1 MKRKIFSLVLAA
13 ALLLGLLPQAMAED
27 EVLHIS
33 TVEELED
40 FARSC
45 TLVEY
50 SVGLKVQLD
59 EDLDLEGR
67 AFSPI
72 PSFSG
77 SFDGGGHTIKNF
89 VLGTDGSHQGF
100 FRYLQTGGSIKNL
113 NLEGRVEPD
122 NSRCQVGGLVGSSY
136 GSIENCSFKGK
147 VSGLNYVGGIAGENY
162 GNISGCKVEGSVS
175 GKRFTGGVAGYS
187 AGSID
192 KCENRAEVNT
202 GISAGGLELDKLNVA
217 GMTLT
222 GAEDTDVVSDSGG
235 IVGFSSGVV
244 DGCTNLGSVGYPHYG
259 YNVGGIAGRQ
269 SGYITSCSNLG
280 EIYGRKDVAGIVG
293 QMEPYLKLLTSASLA
308 DEIRTLQAMISNL
321 VANAGYLGDEVR
333 NALANISSTAGQ
345 TIEDMI
351 FNDWGPVWPD
361 PGTDPGTTDPGTTD
375 PGTTDPGTTDPGTTD
390 PGTTDPGTTDPGTTD
405 PGTTD
410 PGTTNPG
417 TTDPGTTNPG
427 TTEPGVTDPGAGAS
441 SGAAG
446 GTDAAAGTDPSVS
459 AAEQNSQPPTQGT
472 GTADTLAETG
482 TGGGIVLL
490 SAVEPGGDGTD
501 PGTTD
506 PGTTEPG
513 TGGIGG
519 LLPNSGM
526 DSQALKENLDRMAA
540 DAQYFNTMLG
550 ATADSVKS
558 DLSAVSYQLSKVLI
572 MMANTLSGEKEINI
586 YDDVSAKE
594 PKTSTDGRVK
604 LCVNRGKVEGDTNVG
619 GIAGDMG
626 IEYEFDLENELM
638 SVFTASNIISSSYQS
653 KCIASEN
660 INHGEI
666 KAKKD
671 NVGGIAGQ
679 CQVGLVEDC
688 RDYGS
693 VNSEEG
699 SCVGGIVG
707 RSMTIIKNSY
717 AMCRLD
723 GQEYVGG
730 ISGYGTEIRSCAS
743 LIAVGDVTA
752 CCGSISG
759 WADMSSGLVTDN
771 VYSHPSLGAVDGI
784 SYKDKAQALDYESLL
799 NTQGV
804 PEEFGDLKISFV
816 ADGELVAEIPFEYGG
831 SIDESQLPEVPE
843 KPGYTGSWEDF
854 DYSQL
859 YLSDTV
865 EAVYS
870 YRQGTLAVDNPDPEE
885 EKAIVLVEGNF
896 DSSGRLSLREFTGDG
911 PELDKGTLREKWVL
925 NIENGGTDEEYS
937 VHYLSPEPLEKRGRI
952 ELYGYSDG
960 SWSKLETSGS
970 GSYLVFDAQGDTVV
984 FCSVETERDN
994 SLWLI
999 GGGVLIA
1006 GAALALVLGLGKKK
1020 RRPETTEPPEAPEEE
1035 DAPKPD
1041 AHTVK
1046 EE

>member
-27 EVLHIS
+27 DVLHIS

-162 GNISGCKVEGSVS
+162 GNISGCKVEGSAS

-187 AGSID
+187 TGSID
-192 KCENRAEVNT
+192 NCENRAEVNT

-244 DGCTNLGSVGYPHYG
+244 DSCTNLGSVGYPHYG

-390 PGTTDPGTTDPGTTD
+390 PGTTDPGTT
-405 PGTTD
+405 
-410 PGTTNPG
+410 N
-417 TTDPGTTNPG
+417 PGTTNPG

-441 SGAAG
+441 SGAAA
-446 GTDAAAGTDPSVS
+446 GTDTAAGTDPSAS

-506 PGTTEPG
+506 PGTTDPG

-519 LLPNSGM
+519 LLPNTGM

-671 NVGGIAGQ
+671 NAGGIAGQ

-723 GQEYVGG
+723 EKENERG
-730 ISGYGTEIRSCAS
+730 ISSYGTKIRSCAS

-752 CCGSISG
+752 CCGSIAG

-816 ADGELVAEIPFEYGG
+816 ADGELVAEIPFDYGG

-911 PELDKGTLREKWVL
+911 PELEKGTLREKWVL
-925 NIENGGTDEEYS
+925 NIENGGTDEEYA

-984 FCSVETERDN
+984 FCSVETEREN

-1006 GAALALVLGLGKKK
+1006 GAALALVLGLRKKK
-1020 RRPETTEPPEAPEEE
+1020 RRPETPEPPEASEEE
-1035 DAPKPD
+1035 DAPRPD
-1041 AHTVK
+1041 ADTVK

>member
-1 MKRKIFSLVLAA
+1 MKRKIFSMVLAA

-27 EVLHIS
+27 DVLHIS

-77 SFDGGGHTIKNF
+77 SFDGGVHTIKNF

-100 FRYLQTGGSIKNL
+100 FRYLQTEGSIKNL

-122 NSRCQVGGLVGSSY
+122 NSRCQVGGLVGSCY

-187 AGSID
+187 TGSID
-192 KCENRAEVNT
+192 NCENRAEVNT

-269 SGYITSCSNLG
+269 SGYITRCSNLG

-375 PGTTDPGTTDPGTTD
+375 PGTTDPGTTDLGTID
-390 PGTTDPGTTDPGTTD
+390 PGTTDPGTTD
-405 PGTTD
+405 
-410 PGTTNPG
+410 PG

-441 SGAAG
+441 SGAAA
-446 GTDAAAGTDPSVS
+446 GTDTAAGTDPSAS

-506 PGTTEPG
+506 PGTTDPG
-513 TGGIGG
+513 SGGIGG
-519 LLPNSGM
+519 LLPNTGM

-550 ATADSVKS
+550 ATADSVKN

-671 NVGGIAGQ
+671 NAGGIAGQ

-752 CCGSISG
+752 CCGSIAG

-784 SYKDKAQALDYESLL
+784 SYSGKAQALDYDSLL
-799 NTQGV
+799 KTPGV
-804 PEEFGDLKISFV
+804 PEEFADLKISFV

-911 PELDKGTLREKWVL
+911 PELEKGTLREKWVL
-925 NIENGGTDEEYS
+925 NIENGGTDEEYA

-1020 RRPETTEPPEAPEEE
+1020 RRPETPEPPEASEEE
-1035 DAPKPD
+1035 DAPRPD
-1041 AHTVK
+1041 ADTVK

>member
-122 NSRCQVGGLVGSSY
+122 NSRCQVGGLVGSCY

-187 AGSID
+187 TGSID
-192 KCENRAEVNT
+192 NCENRAEVNT

-244 DGCTNLGSVGYPHYG
+244 DSCTNLGSVGYPHYG

-361 PGTDPGTTDPGTTD
+361 PGTTD

-417 TTDPGTTNPG
+417 TT
-427 TTEPGVTDPGAGAS
+427 EPGVTDPGAGAS
-441 SGAAG
+441 SGAAA
-446 GTDAAAGTDPSVS
+446 GTDTAAGTDPSAS

-506 PGTTEPG
+506 PGT
-513 TGGIGG
+513 GGIGG
-519 LLPNSGM
+519 LLPNTGM

-550 ATADSVKS
+550 ATADSVKN

-752 CCGSISG
+752 CCGSIAG

-804 PEEFGDLKISFV
+804 PEEFGNLKISFV

-911 PELDKGTLREKWVL
+911 PELEKGTLREKWVL
-925 NIENGGTDEEYS
+925 NIENGGTDEEYA

-984 FCSVETERDN
+984 FCSVETEREN

-1006 GAALALVLGLGKKK
+1006 GAALALVLGLRKKK
-1020 RRPETTEPPEAPEEE
+1020 RRPETPEPPEASEEE
-1035 DAPKPD
+1035 DAPRPD
-1041 AHTVK
+1041 ADTVK

>member
-27 EVLHIS
+27 DVLHIS

-50 SVGLKVQLD
+50 SAGLKVQLD

-192 KCENRAEVNT
+192 NCENRAEVNT

-244 DGCTNLGSVGYPHYG
+244 DSCTNLGSVGYPHYG

-375 PGTTDPGTTDPGTTD
+375 PGTTDPGTTDPETTD
-390 PGTTDPGTTDPGTTD
+390 PGTTDPGTTD
-405 PGTTD
+405 
-410 PGTTNPG
+410 PG

-441 SGAAG
+441 SGAAA
-446 GTDAAAGTDPSVS
+446 GTDTAAGTDPSAS

-472 GTADTLAETG
+472 GTDDTLAETG

-506 PGTTEPG
+506 PGT
-513 TGGIGG
+513 GGIGG
-519 LLPNSGM
+519 LLPNTGM

-540 DAQYFNTMLG
+540 DARYFNTMLG
-550 ATADSVKS
+550 ATADSVKN

-594 PKTSTDGRVK
+594 PKTSTDGRVS
-604 LCVNRGKVEGDTNVG
+604 LSVNRGKVEGDTNVG

-693 VNSEEG
+693 VNTEEG

-743 LIAVGDVTA
+743 LIAVGNVTA
-752 CCGSISG
+752 CCGSIAG
-759 WADMSSGLVTDN
+759 WANMSSGLVTDN

-911 PELDKGTLREKWVL
+911 PELEKGTLREKWVL
-925 NIENGGTDEEYS
+925 NIENGGTDEEYA

-984 FCSVETERDN
+984 FCSVETEREN

-1006 GAALALVLGLGKKK
+1006 GAALALVLGLRKKK
-1020 RRPETTEPPEAPEEE
+1020 RRPEIPEPPEASEEE
-1035 DAPKPD
+1035 DAPRPD
-1041 AHTVK
+1041 ADTVK

>member
-1 MKRKIFSLVLAA
+1 MKRKIFSLALAA

-27 EVLHIS
+27 AVLHIS
-33 TVEELED
+33 TVEELDD

-50 SVGLKVQLD
+50 SAGLKVQLD
-59 EDLDLEGR
+59 NDLDLEGK
-67 AFSPI
+67 AFNPI

-77 SFDGGGHTIKNF
+77 SFDGGGHTISNF
-89 VLGTDGSHQGF
+89 VLATDGSHQGF
-100 FRYLQTGGSIKNL
+100 FRYLQQEGSISNL
-113 NLEGRVEPD
+113 NLEGQVEPD

-136 GSIENCSFKGK
+136 GTIENCSFKGK
-147 VSGLNYVGGIAGENY
+147 VTGLNYVGGIAGENY
-162 GNISGCKVEGSVS
+162 GDISGCKVEGSVS

-187 AGSID
+187 SGSINN
-192 KCENRAEVNT
+192 CENRAEVNT
-202 GISAGGLELDKLNVA
+202 GISAGGLEIDKLNVT

-235 IVGFSSGVV
+235 IVGFSTGVV
-244 DGCTNLGSVGYPHYG
+244 DSCTNLGSVGYPHYG

-269 SGYITSCSNLG
+269 SGYITSCTNLG

-293 QMEPYLKLLTSASLA
+293 QMEPYLKLLSSASLA

-333 NALANISSTAGQ
+333 NALANISNTAGQ
-345 TIEDMI
+345 TIEDI
-351 FNDWGPVWPD
+351 IYNDWGSMWPD
-361 PGTDPGTTDPGTTD
+361 YDPGTGGTDPGTGGTDPGT
-375 PGTTDPGTTDPGTTD
+375 GG
-390 PGTTDPGTTDPGTTD
+390 
-405 PGTTD
+405 
-410 PGTTNPG
+410 
-417 TTDPGTTNPG
+417 
-427 TTEPGVTDPGAGAS
+427 TDPGAG
-441 SGAAG
+441 GTDPGAG
-446 GTDAAAGTDPSVS
+446 GTSGDTVPAQPETYTPEPEQSVS
-459 AAEQNSQPPTQGT
+459 GT
-472 GTADTLAETG
+472 ETLANMG
-482 TGGGIVLL
+482 SGGGIMLL
-490 SAVEPGGDGTD
+490 SAVEPGSGGDTGDAAGSTD
-501 PGTTD
+501 T
-506 PGTTEPG
+506 G
-513 TGGIGG
+513 TGDSGG
-519 LLPNSGM
+519 SGSSSTM
-526 DSQALKENLDRMAA
+526 PSFDTQALKDNLDRMAE

-550 ATADSVKS
+550 ATANSVKN
-558 DLSAVSYQLSKVLI
+558 DLSSVSYQLSKVLI
-572 MMANTLSGEKEINI
+572 MMANTLSGDKEINV

-604 LCVNRGKVEGDTNVG
+604 LCINRGKVEGDTNVG

-660 INHGEI
+660 INHGDI

-671 NVGGIAGQ
+671 NAGGIAGQ

-693 VNSEEG
+693 VSSEEG

-707 RSMTIIKNSY
+707 RSLSLIRSSY

-730 ISGYGTEIRSCAS
+730 ISGYGTEIRDCAS

-752 CCGSISG
+752 CCGSIAG
-759 WADMSSGLVTDN
+759 WADMSTGLVTGN
-771 VYSHPSLGAVDGI
+771 AYSHPSLGAVDGI
-784 SYKDKAQALDYESLL
+784 SYKDKAQALDYQQLL
-799 NTQGV
+799 KTEGV
-804 PEEFGDLKISFV
+804 PQEFGQLKISFV
-816 ADGELVAEIPFEYGG
+816 ADGELVAELPFEYGG
-831 SIDESQLPEVPE
+831 SIDESRLPQVPE

-854 DYSQL
+854 DYSCL

-911 PELDKGTLREKWVL
+911 PELEQGSLREKWVL
-925 NIENGGTDEEYS
+925 KIENGTENEEYT
-937 VHYLSPEPLEKRGRI
+937 VHYLSPEPVEKRGRI

-960 SWSKLETSGS
+960 SWSKLDSSAS
-970 GSYLVFDAQGDTVV
+970 GSYLVFQAQEDTVV
-984 FCSVETERDN
+984 FCSVETEKEL
-994 SLWLI
+994 SSFWFV
-999 GGGVLIA
+999 GGGALIA
-1006 GAALALVLGLGKKK
+1006 AAVLALALSLAKKK
-1020 RRPETTEPPEAPEEE
+1020 KAAAAEAPETEAADTPPAPERE
-1035 DAPKPD
+1035 DASRISETQQAPEDASRPD
-1041 AHTVK
+1041 K
-1046 EE
+1046 ED